1 MCWYCRASGAS
12 GTTGTGRRDFR
23 DRPLS
28 PLRPLA
34 GAGYVVGTIVIPGP
48 LAGRRNL
55 AHDLVWVF
63 RIRIP
68 DRSHRDV
75 QIVDPAGGACEY
87 RRNTERKHH
96 SENQPSRGSDV
107 GLLRMRCHHWRI
119 ACRRKRQIERQHDR
133 ENSGRVDEIMTVRT
147 AARCHPAA
155 KIVGAGVMDRIA
167 LRLRGHEAP
176 RRSKSATAMSDRFSA
191 SRMSRSTS
199 RNAAARV
206 TEARWR

>member
-1 MCWYCRASGAS
+1 
-12 GTTGTGRRDFR
+12 
-23 DRPLS
+23 
-28 PLRPLA
+28 
-34 GAGYVVGTIVIPGP
+34 
-48 LAGRRNL
+48 
-55 AHDLVWVF
+55 
-63 RIRIP
+63 
-68 DRSHRDV
+68 
-75 QIVDPAGGACEY
+75 
-87 RRNTERKHH
+87 
-96 SENQPSRGSDV
+96 
-107 GLLRMRCHHWRI
+107 
-119 ACRRKRQIERQHDR
+119 
-133 ENSGRVDEIMTVRT
+133 MTVRT